1 MSKNHTL
8 KERLSYRLPSLLPE
22 YLKSEAPA
30 FESFLKAYF
39 EFLEAEVL
47 TLTEQGDLD
56 GIANEDGTGSI
67 FLETATVSPSPDKDT
82 SKIIFEQT
90 ATNRNA
96 SADPFTIGEYV
107 VGSKSKS
114 VAKVEVI
121 NGNVLYLKSVSGNG
135 FSKGEL
141 VTGRDSNQTGTVGS
155 YKENSIL
162 ANNRLLDYSDIDET
176 TEEFLQYFQKDFMPS
191 IDLATLQNSRL
202 TIKNITDLYK
212 KKGTGESLQFLMRLL
227 YAQDAEIRY
236 PINETIHVSES
247 GYSQQRRMR
256 ISMTSGIPEANDK
269 ITQYALDGKTIVA
282 QAIIENVYTDNSETG
297 LYSLEI
303 INNHV
308 GEFTKGSS
316 VTILDRDGITALT
329 ATVNGIISDITVGSS
344 TYVAHNDNGDIL
356 LEDGY
361 GLLYETKSK
370 PFGSL
375 YTLND
380 KINIVGGKADTDTTE
395 CLSVVN
401 GLHEGGITE
410 ILIENSG
417 DDYSAG
423 DLIIFEGGQGFGGE
437 SIIGSINDTILLE
450 QGTKDQNKPAV
461 TEWEF
466 TATSGQT
473 VFGGPSVV
481 DDKGDLVFFNDS
493 AIQVFVDGLE
503 MTRTT
508 EFTSKNDRVTLVSAL
523 NAGQVLN
530 IYTEFNNIVYEDGSI
545 INHET
550 ATGEIKSIKIT
561 SGGQYTSIPKV
572 FPGGYIYFDD
582 LSGFLVGESVTG
594 GTSNATGII
603 SSIDT
608 KNKRLVVK
616 RLPTDTGAFQNLE
629 LITGGSSETERNN
642 TQVNITSGSGALMY
656 AFSDTIGGISSI
668 NIQDQG
674 NMFDA
679 NGVVSTSS
687 HHPMVISTPSA
698 TLTRDLTFTGVLS
711 GSTAKVVSYDIDR
724 HILTY
729 TSLEGDFFENEVV
742 TFNSTDSFKVLKS
755 NKFDGQGLF
764 NGEGIIEEQ
773 MVGDYGTI
781 DASASRVQDGKFYQ
795 THSYVVKV
803 GESINKW
810 RGIVKDLLHPAGH
823 IFFGEVA
830 IKNTIDTTVEDQVR
844 FRPTVIIPTNAV
856 LGVPTPFTNS
866 MREIEIYTLSSE
878 IDPVTIAELKDA
890 GVPNVGTDPRT
901 GGSITEPYT
910 EYGDSS
916 HRNRH
921 FNINIIQSH
930 ALGTT
935 QVGMHSHDGIPTVL
949 SLDSA
954 DNGYLVRSTERRP
967 SNKGKIFQVWEAGE
981 ETLLM
986 EDGSL
991 IELEDIPN
999 YLKFE
1004 PRLTE
1009 NVYFQGTEG
1018 ERIITEDGVDIIN
1031 LEDASVPVHH
1041 VGYFVSER
1049 NTQIDGGI
1057 YFEDGDRIISEDSTA
1072 FMQEGLSESGISSFV
1087 PFGSTYRTLNTIT
1100 GQRVYDISYY
1110 LKDETDADD
1119 LLLEDGTGNVL
1130 SEESN
1135 PEGLRISD
1143 LDTYFPNHYM
1153 SEFDSHARKRTNIT
1167 FSAYI
1172 KSA

>member
-1 MSKNHTL
+1 VSKNHTL

-30 FESFLKAYF
+30 FETFLKAYF

-56 GIANEDGTGSI
+56 GIANEDGTGSVL
-67 FLETATVSPSPDKDT
+67 LEPATVSPSPDSNT
-82 SKIIFEQT
+82 SKILFEIS
-90 ATNRNA
+90 ATNSN
-96 SADPFTIGEYV
+96 SDADPFTIGEYV

-114 VAKVEVI
+114 VAKIEVI
-121 NGNVLYLKSVSGNG
+121 NDNVLYLKTVSGNG
-135 FSKGEL
+135 FSKGET

-176 TEEFLQYFQKDFMPS
+176 TEEFLEYFQKDFMPS

-202 TIKNITDLYK
+202 TIKNINDLYK

-256 ISMTSGIPEANDK
+256 VTMTSGIPEANDK
-269 ITQYALDGKTIVA
+269 ITQYALDGRTITA
-282 QAIIENVYTDNSETG
+282 QAVIENVYIDNSETG

-303 INNHV
+303 MNNHV

-329 ATVNGIISDITVGSS
+329 ATVNGVISDIKTGSS
-344 TYVAHNDNGDIL
+344 TYVEHSDDGVVL

-361 GLLYETKSK
+361 GLLYENVLN

-380 KINIVGGKADTDTTE
+380 KINIVGGKGDTDTTE
-395 CLSVVN
+395 CLAVVN
-401 GLHEGGITE
+401 GLVEGGITE
-410 ILIENSG
+410 ILIEESG
-417 DDYSAG
+417 DNYEAG
-423 DLIIFEGGQGFGGE
+423 DLIVFENGQGYGGE
-437 SIIGSINDTILLE
+437 AIIGAINDTILLE
-450 QGTKDQNKPAV
+450 QGTKDQNRPEV

-466 TATSGQT
+466 TATAGQT

-481 DDKGDLVFFNDS
+481 DDYGNLVFFNDS
-493 AIQVFVDGLE
+493 AIQVFVDGLLS
-503 MTRTT
+503 TRTLN
-508 EFTSKNDRVTLVSAL
+508 FTSKNDRVTFLSGL
-523 NAGQVLN
+523 NAGQTVN
-530 IYTEFNNIVYEDGSI
+530 IYTEFNNITYEDGSI

-550 ATGEIKSIKIT
+550 ATGEIRSVKIT
-561 SGGQYTSIPKV
+561 SGGSYTSLPTV
-572 FPGGYIYFDD
+572 FPGGYIYMKDV
-582 LSGFLVGESVTG
+582 SGFEEGESITG
-594 GTSNATGII
+594 GTSTATAII
-603 SSIDT
+603 SKIDT
-608 KNKRLVVK
+608 TNKRLIVK
-616 RLPTDTGAFQNLE
+616 RVSTDTGVFLNAE
-629 LITGGSSETERNN
+629 LITGGTTETATVN
-642 TQVNITSGSGALMY
+642 TQVKVSSGTGAKLFAY
-656 AFSDTIGGISSI
+656 SDTVGGVSSI
-668 NIQDQG
+668 NIQNQG

-679 NGVVSTSS
+679 DGVVSDTS
-687 HHPMVISTPSA
+687 HFPLLITTPSA
-698 TLTRDLTFTGVLS
+698 TLTRDLVITGEMS
-711 GSTAKVVSYDIDR
+711 GTTAKVVSYDAAR

-729 TSLEGDFFENEVV
+729 TSLSGDFFENEKV
-742 TFNSTDSFKVLKS
+742 TYNLNDSFTVLRS
-755 NKFDGQGLF
+755 SRFNGRGLF
-764 NGEGIIEEQ
+764 AGEGIIEEQ

-844 FRPTVIIPTNAV
+844 FRPTIIIPTNAV

-866 MREIEIYTLSSE
+866 MREIEIYTLSDE

-901 GGSITEPYT
+901 GGAITEPYT

-930 ALGTT
+930 VLGTS

-967 SNKGKIFQVWEAGE
+967 ADKGKITQLWNAEDE
-981 ETLLM
+981 KLILEDNNLILM
-986 EDGSL
+986 E
-991 IELEDIPN
+991 EDPN

-1004 PRLTE
+1004 PRITE

-1018 ERIITEDGVDIIN
+1018 ERILSEDGLDIFN
-1031 LEDASVPVHH
+1031 LEDATIEYAPAN
-1041 VGYFVSER
+1041 YMNTER
-1049 NTQIDGGI
+1049 SIEIDGGL
-1057 YFEDGDRIISEDSTA
+1057 YFEDGNRIVSEDTTP
-1072 FMQEGLSESGISSFV
+1072 FLQEGLSESGLTSFI
-1087 PFGSTYRTLNTIT
+1087 PLGSTFRTLNTIT
-1100 GQRVYDISYY
+1100 GQQVYDISYY
-1110 LKDETDADD
+1110 IKDETDADG
-1119 LLLEDGTGNVL
+1119 LLLEDGTGNML

-1135 PEGLRISD
+1135 PEGLRIND
-1143 LDTYFPNHYM
+1143 LNTYFPNYFM
-1153 SEFDSHARKRTNIT
+1153 DEFSNHERKRTNIT